1 MLLFWVTIHVLL
13 HQGNTL
19 APVVTVQLGQPVTLT
34 CVFTKTTGSL
44 GWVHWYKQTAGDTL
58 KLIVMT
64 RKNTN
69 PDYGPGFTSGN
80 FSTTYYNKM
89 SNLTI
94 WKTSKEDE
102 GMYHCGLMDWLGSS
116 WNGSYLLLTGN
127 SETTSSYRV
136 VQQPAVLDLHHKTS
150 ETLQCSL
157 VSQTETETCAG
168 DPSVFWFR
176 TGSDKNSPDL
186 IYSDGKTPE
195 NCEKT
200 SNTQK
205 KCRYNFS
212 KNINSSDV
220 GTYYCAVATCKEIFI
235 GNGTRIESAHSSCY
249 EVMLLLV
256 ITGICLTICV
266 IVIIVLIC
274 CQTQRTPCKNFR
286 ENSSSIAQHN
296 DINLPDDMMDG
307 DHVTYAA
314 LHFSAET
321 TKKRE
326 RKTEEGVYSNVREFI

>member
-1 MLLFWVTIHVLL
+1 MTCVKMLLFWVTLCFL
-13 HQGNTL
+13 CQGNTS

-64 RKNTN
+64 HPNTN

-80 FSTTYYNKM
+80 FNTTYSNKM

-136 VQQPAVLDLHHKTS
+136 VQQPAVLDLHYKTS

-176 TGSDKNSPDL
+176 TGSDKNSPDV
-186 IYSDGKTPE
+186 IYSDGKMPE

-205 KCRYNFS
+205 KYRYNFS

-220 GTYYCAVATCKEIFI
+220 GTYYCAVATCKEIFL

-274 CQTQRTPCKNFR
+274 CRTQRTPCKNLER
-286 ENSSSIAQHN
+286 RQ
-296 DINLPDDMMDG
+296 
-307 DHVTYAA
+307 
-314 LHFSAET
+314 
-321 TKKRE
+321 KRE
-326 RKTEEGVYSNVREFI
+326 S